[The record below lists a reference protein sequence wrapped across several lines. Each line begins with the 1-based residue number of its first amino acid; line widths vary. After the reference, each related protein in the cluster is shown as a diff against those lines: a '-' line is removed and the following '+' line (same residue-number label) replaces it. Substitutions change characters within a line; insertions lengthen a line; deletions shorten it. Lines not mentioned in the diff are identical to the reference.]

1 MMVFGLPS
9 STRNAPPVPLRCPVT
24 GWLAELTP
32 GTRPRPTLPRMAGSP
47 AVSFQDPPGSPAVSF
62 R

>member
-32 GTRPRPTLPRMAGSP
+32 GTRPRPTLPRV
-47 AVSFQDPPGSPAVSF
+47 AVAWFPSCVLSVPSAREGGG
-62 R
+62 